1 MIPKLYSNTLTL
13 ILNNRIN
20 IQGGR
25 DDTDSG
31 NGTVS
36 LWSTNTTPSWRV
48 RAGSKREDPT
58 APTASENAALHEAW
72 SEGTNS
78 AHIEAVSSSPT
89 IYSNE
94 SLMSTQ
100 EISNDKSGA
109 ASNV

>member
-1 MIPKLYSNTLTL
+1 MTLTREMVLYHCGAL
-13 ILNNRIN
+13 IQLRVGESVLGQSERI
-20 IQGGR
+20 QR
-25 DDTDSG
+25 HLQLAKMRRFT
-31 NGTVS
+31 
-36 LWSTNTTPSWRV
+36 R
-48 RAGSKREDPT
+48 
-58 APTASENAALHEAW
+58 AW